1 MAGGIFGVKTRDFRK
16 KSGIFGKKMHDFRG
30 KRGIFGVE
38 MRYYPATSGVFAQKM
53 CDVWTEVLFFEGERR
68 DFQAKT
74 CSFGV
79 TMHGFR

>member
-1 MAGGIFGVKTRDFRK
+1 MCYSPA
-16 KSGIFGKKMHDFRG
+16 KSGIFGK
-30 KRGIFGVE
+30 
-38 MRYYPATSGVFAQKM
+38 KM